1 MLCPVCNLDQVIVE
15 WGDVELDVCID
26 GCGIW
31 FDAEELRH
39 LFAAAGA
46 PESVTSLE
54 RRLRE
59 LPKAARGPKRR
70 CPRCGV
76 QMEHVTAPHRAEQI
90 ALDRC
95 ARGHGIWFDDGE
107 LEQLVDCEL
116 GADDPQLARVR
127 AHLMEFLRPS
137 AGDSSPTRNREPEA

>member
-1 MLCPVCNLDQVIVE
+1 VLCPVCSLDQVIVE

-46 PESVTSLE
+46 PESVSSLE

-59 LPKAARGPKRR
+59 LPEGPQGPRRR
-70 CPRCGV
+70 CPRCGAR
-76 QMEHVTAPHRAEQI
+76 MEHVTTPHSPERI
-90 ALDRC
+90 VLDRC
-95 ARGHGIWFDDGE
+95 VKGHGIWFDDGE
-107 LEQLVDCEL
+107 LEQLIDCEF
-116 GADDPQLARVR
+116 GADDPHLAQVR
-127 AHLMEFLRPS
+127 DYLMQFLHPS
-137 AGDSSPTRNREPEA
+137 AGEPSPTHNREPKA